1 MLREA
6 MADICLADEVA
17 AQRRRHLQERRDAI
31 ERLDHWLQEVETVL
45 ERDRHTV
52 PEELLGEIGD
62 FVGRID
68 PKLQNSLM
76 RESHGEA
83 VAVLDILFDAQ
94 EVILP
99 RACGATSRP
108 A

>member
-1 MLREA
+1 MLSEA

-17 AQRRRHLQERRDAI
+17 AQRRRRLQERRDAI
-31 ERLDHWLQEVETVL
+31 ERLDHWLQQVETML

-68 PKLQNSLM
+68 PKLQHSLM
-76 RESHGEA
+76 RNGSGEA
-83 VAVLDILFDAQ
+83 VAVLDVLFAAQ
-94 EVILP
+94 EVVLP
-99 RACGATSRP
+99 RASGAG
-108 A
+108 